1 MAKAQPVKGLDPC
14 APAAHNARLIALQR
28 LEELYGW
35 SQAAEDSHDT
45 RRQHHLR
52 IAVKR
57 LRYTLELFQEV
68 LPEECQPVLAE
79 LEQLQ
84 EELGRLHDHD
94 VLIALLKGILTE
106 SGRSAPGE
114 AAEAISLLPALGE
127 PPLAVQEGLRHL
139 LPRLLEERER
149 HFLTFRQHWQA
160 LEARHFR
167 QELQALLQR

>member
-28 LEELYGW
+28 LEELYSW
-35 SQAAEDSHDT
+35 SQAADDPRDT
-45 RRQHHLR
+45 LHQHHLR

-68 LPEECQPVLAE
+68 LPQECHAILAE

-94 VLIALLKGILTE
+94 VLIALLKGILIGQDVADE
-106 SGRSAPGE
+106 V
-114 AAEAISLLPALGE
+114 AETASLLQALGE
-127 PPLAVQEGLRHL
+127 PPPAVQESLRHL
-139 LPRLLEERER
+139 LPRLLQEREV
-149 HFLTFRQHWQA
+149 HFFTFRQHWRE

-167 QELQALLQR
+167 QELQALLRS

>member
-35 SQAAEDSHDT
+35 SQAADDPHDT

-68 LPEECQPVLAE
+68 LPEECQAVLAE

-94 VLIALLKGILTE
+94 VLIALLKGVLT
-106 SGRSAPGE
+106 R
-114 AAEAISLLPALGE
+114 AEGDAIDETAQLISLPPALGE
-127 PPLAVQEGLRHL
+127 PPLAIQGSLCHL

-149 HFLTFRQHWQA
+149 HFLAFRQHWQE

-167 QELQALLQR
+167 QELQVLLRS